1 MLITWSNPL
10 LVRPSITYDMD
21 LITHAALGAVL
32 GELLMGKQAGSKGLI
47 WGVIVGVLPDVD
59 SLLRWTHSDLT
70 YLLYRQSLTHSLLFV
85 LLSSLLFGSLLYRL
99 YGRSQGRRRD
109 WFKLWFWVLLTHTL
123 LDTCAGWGTQLFYPF
138 WQHRFAA
145 SVISE
150 IDPLFSLPLLTGLI
164 VGLNQERQSRTR
176 SLWVGMGLLVSVLYL
191 LVTITNKQYVQ
202 AVFEHNFERQHAS
215 EVIRFE
221 TYPTLGNNLL
231 WYGIAE
237 MPYGYQVGYFSV
249 FEGAAT
255 KLSLDHIPKRHQL
268 SEELIGFNEVQQLR
282 AVSNRYYVV
291 EAQGDSVLWHDLR
304 FSVGSIRHPAWTPLA
319 WRYSYQLIPSE
330 VDGQPRVRIVDSKGE
345 FSTEALR
352 LTWNRIVG
360 E

>member
-1 MLITWSNPL
+1 
-10 LVRPSITYDMD
+10 MD

-47 WGVIVGVLPDVD
+47 WGLIVGVLPDLD
-59 SLLRWTHSDLT
+59 SLLRWTHGDLT

-85 LLSSLLFGSLLYRL
+85 LLSSLLFGSLLHRL

-150 IDPLFSLPLLTGLI
+150 IDPLFSLPLITGLI
-164 VGLNQERQSRTR
+164 VGFNHEPQSRIR
-176 SLWVGMGLLVSVLYL
+176 SLWMGMGLLVSAFYL

-202 AVFEHNFERQHAS
+202 AVFEHNFERQQAS
-215 EVIRFE
+215 EVIRFD

-249 FEGAAT
+249 FEGAGTTLA
-255 KLSLDHIPKRHQL
+255 LDHVPKRHQL
-268 SEELIGFNEVQQLR
+268 SEALIGLNEVQQLR
-282 AVSNRYYVV
+282 AVSDRYYVV

-304 FSVGSIRHPAWTPLA
+304 FSVGSIRHSAWTPLA
-319 WRYSYQLIPSE
+319 WQYSYQLFPSE
-330 VDGQPRVRIVDSKGE
+330 VDGQPLLRIVDPKGA
-345 FSTEALR
+345 FSAEALR
-352 LTWNRIVG
+352 LTWHRIGG
-360 E
+360 EQQ